1 MTGPG
6 APVSMETLGGRQTT
20 KRPAQGVYLNDPD
33 EFGVRQLETNP
44 MVAVDVPRA
53 GSLSANKPFRK
64 DVSQA
69 GMELGQES
77 VAAHRFLPMATQNIA
92 DASSMLIKPKKG
104 AISNEEVAAL
114 GRELPHMIVAHN
126 PRLGGVVIAPFEL
139 KPGQVPSEFFDA
151 QEVAGR
157 VLGNRAKFTYG
168 KTDPAKDLMYIPR
181 SDYVK
186 EGATTPSPASK
197 AMRERL
203 KKAEG
208 RLFRQSV
215 PATAETP

>member
-1 MTGPG
+1 
-6 APVSMETLGGRQTT
+6 
-20 KRPAQGVYLNDPD
+20 
-33 EFGVRQLETNP
+33 
-44 MVAVDVPRA
+44 
-53 GSLSANKPFRK
+53 
-64 DVSQA
+64 
-69 GMELGQES
+69 
-77 VAAHRFLPMATQNIA
+77 
-92 DASSMLIKPKKG
+92 
-104 AISNEEVAAL
+104 
-114 GRELPHMIVAHN
+114 MIVAHN